1 MIKIVIS
8 IFLILHGL
16 VHLLYLG
23 QSQRFFELQPGMVW
37 PDGSWVFGR
46 ILGSEPTRLLAS
58 AACVVAAVG
67 FAATGMGI
75 LLDQNWWKTPLVFT
89 AIFSSIV
96 YLLLW
101 NGKLEHLDNQ
111 GAIGI
116 LINLAL
122 LGITYTVGWPNFA
135 V

>member
-1 MIKIVIS
+1 MIKIVIG
-8 IFLILHGL
+8 IFFILHGL

-37 PDGSWVFGR
+37 PDGSWLLGR
-46 ILGSEPTRLLAS
+46 IFGSEPTRLLAS

-67 FAATGMGI
+67 FAAAGAGV
-75 LLDQNWWKTPLVFT
+75 LLDQTWWKTPLVLT
-89 AIFSSIV
+89 AIFSSV
-96 YLLLW
+96 AYLLLW
-101 NGKLEHLDNQ
+101 NGKMEHLDNQ

-122 LGITYTVGWPNFA
+122 IIITYTVGWPNLA